1 MTGPEATLANQTAAA
16 QDDRARP
23 QSQPRQTTR
32 LQVLLHWVLFTGGT
46 AALIGIGALLQ
57 H

>member
-1 MTGPEATLANQTAAA
+1 MTGPAASSANQTAAA

-23 QSQPRQTTR
+23 QGQPRPTTR

>member
-1 MTGPEATLANQTAAA
+1 MTGPAASSANHTAAA
-16 QDDRARP
+16 RDDRARP
-23 QSQPRQTTR
+23 QGQPRKTTR
-32 LQVLLHWVLFTGGT
+32 LQVLLHWMLFAGGT